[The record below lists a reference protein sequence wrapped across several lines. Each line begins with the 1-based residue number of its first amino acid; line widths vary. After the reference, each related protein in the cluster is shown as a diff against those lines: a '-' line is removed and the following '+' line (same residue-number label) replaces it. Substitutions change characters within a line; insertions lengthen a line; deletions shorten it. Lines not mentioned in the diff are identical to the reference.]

1 MLDVLKVED
10 DAIAFEEHLMNQVS
24 FKADL
29 MLLEGLLELALEFTG
44 VKLLLISEFIINIAD
59 VYLIQ

>member
-1 MLDVLKVED
+1 MLDILKVED

-29 MLLEGLLELALEFTG
+29 MLLEGLLELTLKFTR
-44 VKLLLISEFIINIAD
+44 VKLLLITEFVINVAD
-59 VYLIQ
+59 IYLIQ

>member
-1 MLDVLKVED
+1 
-10 DAIAFEEHLMNQVS
+10 MNQVS

-44 VKLLLISEFIINIAD
+44 VKLLLISEFVINIAD